1 MLQSSSQLPTCS
13 RQIQGGSEVR
23 AWQPLVWLRHT
34 VPLAELLVTAH
45 YKNNKP
51 ASGYEPL
58 SKLCSTCR
66 CCLAAFSRSK
76 ALRIHISQSNH
87 DPYYDCTWKGR

>member
-87 DPYYDCTWKGR
+87 DSYYDCTWKGR